1 MSESIPLV
9 NFDNLP
15 NSVREFEFSEYER
28 SVESRIRQ
36 AASEVK
42 EGLRRRIPWKF
53 TQDTYIDI
61 PTAAVDTVVDLSGA
75 TSTTALLGA
84 GASAAGGA
92 ATAGATVGTAAGVAV
107 GGAVVGGILGSILTR
122 GRGATAPGHHFLGPG
137 NPVDEAPP
145 VDTDD
150 QIAKDHDIAYSNAKT
165 AEDVHIADKEAI
177 NKFAADYKEHGNL
190 HSKAGE
196 LGLTLKHNVEKF
208 TGILYPP
215 LTGTCK

>member
-15 NSVREFEFSEYER
+15 NNIREFEFSQYER
-28 SVESRIRQ
+28 SVETRIRQ

-53 TQDTYIDI
+53 TSDTYIDI
-61 PTAAVDTVVDLSGA
+61 PSAAVDTVVDLSGA

-84 GASAAGGA
+84 GATTAGGA
-92 ATAGATVGTAAGVAV
+92 ATAGATVGTAGAVAV
-107 GGAVVGGILGSILTR
+107 GGAVVGGILGEILTR
-122 GRGATAPGHHFLGPG
+122 GRGATLPGHHFVGPG

-145 VDTDD
+145 VDVDD
-150 QIAKDHDIAYSNAKT
+150 VIAKQHDIAYSNAKT
-165 AEDVHIADKEAI
+165 VDDVHAADKEAI
-177 NKFAADYKEHGNL
+177 KQFRADFDEHGNL
-190 HSKAGE
+190 HSKLGE

-208 TGILYPP
+208 TGVLYPP
-215 LTGTCK
+215 LSGTYK